1 MTLPEIDSFV
11 PRRFLQAA
19 QVFSLSRKDRQ
30 ISSQTSRQ
38 LGHEHAR
45 QSNERCVCVTR
56 SIQPENITPA
66 IGSRLEKKIDFVRTK
81 KKQSRVHGSD
91 PFHCMSS
98 LPTECLAKT
107 NSLLGR
113 WGWHGRHV
121 KSI

>member
-1 MTLPEIDSFV
+1 MMTLPEIDSFV
-11 PRRFLQAA
+11 PRRFLPAA

-66 IGSRLEKKIDFVRTK
+66 IGSRLEKKSILSEQK
-81 KKQSRVHGSD
+81 KNKAVFTVQILSTACRVYQ
-91 PFHCMSS
+91 PNA
-98 LPTECLAKT
+98 LPKRIVCLEGGGGMAGT
-107 NSLLGR
+107 
-113 WGWHGRHV
+113 
-121 KSI
+121 